1 MISNERVGINKYG
14 PFTKYYPTNIRYT
27 CKCCFFPSR
36 NSSFKIFQ
44 KNHWPCHD
52 YCIFFDVVAMHLFF
66 GPFLFWSGSF
76 TKRNDF
82 SLYIL
87 DYYYGHTVFAL
98 FYTFKK
104 RLAKKYDVICYL
116 GYYHRFTSFFKCSH
130 HSNIPAEYTAFW
142 PDRGLMYGNISISC
156 SFSPAAPTPADHSPS
171 GSLLHHN
178 HICLFYRK
186 AFKYNICLPF

>member
-1 MISNERVGINKYG
+1 ML
-14 PFTKYYPTNIRYT
+14 
-27 CKCCFFPSR
+27 FFCSG

-44 KNHWPCHD
+44 KNHWSCHN
-52 YCIFFDVVAMHLFF
+52 YCIFFDVAAMYLFF
-66 GPFLFWSGSF
+66 GPVLFWSGSF

-104 RLAKKYDVICYL
+104 RLAEKYDVICYL

-130 HSNIPAEYTAFW
+130 HSNISAEYTALW
-142 PDRGLMYGNISISC
+142 IDWSLMYDNISISC
-156 SFSPAAPTPADHSPS
+156 SFSPAMYPSAEHAPS
-171 GSLLHHN
+171 G
-178 HICLFYRK
+178 
-186 AFKYNICLPF
+186 